1 MSAAKWRRR
10 KFTPISLSSANLLLV
25 ESNDV
30 PPLIAVQQVSRMF
43 LTASRSVT
51 ALDNVSFDIQAGN
64 FVAIVGPSG
73 CGKSTLL
80 KIISGLMPASYGTVA
95 VAGDRVE
102 SPLKNVGMVFQAPV
116 LLKWRSVLGNVLLP
130 VEFAKLNVA
139 DYADKAR
146 ALIKLVGLEG
156 FEEMYPHELSGGMQQ
171 RASLCRALVTDP
183 QLLLMD
189 EPFGALDAMT
199 RDELDMELLRIWE
212 GRKKTVLFVTHSIQ
226 EAVFLSDLVF
236 VMSARPG
243 RLLETI
249 AIDLPRPRTME
260 MMSTVKFGEYTL
272 SIRALLASAGGSAS
286 AAIGSTM

>member
-1 MSAAKWRRR
+1 M
-10 KFTPISLSSANLLLV
+10 
-25 ESNDV
+25 
-30 PPLIAVQQVSRMF
+30 PPLIAVQQVSRIF
-43 LTASRSVT
+43 FTGTRTVT
-51 ALDNVSFDIQAGN
+51 ALDNVSCGIQPGN
-64 FVAIVGPSG
+64 FVSIVGPSG

-80 KIISGLMPASYGTVA
+80 KIISGLLPPSSGIVTVA
-95 VAGDRVE
+95 GRQVD
-102 SPLKNVGMVFQAPV
+102 SPLENVGMVFQAPV

-130 VEFAKLNVA
+130 VEFAKLNAA
-139 DYADKAR
+139 DFTDKAH

-212 GRKKTVLFVTHSIQ
+212 ERKKTVLFVTHSIQ

-260 MMSTVKFGEYTL
+260 MPRTSK
-272 SIRALLASAGGSAS
+272 
-286 AAIGSTM
+286 